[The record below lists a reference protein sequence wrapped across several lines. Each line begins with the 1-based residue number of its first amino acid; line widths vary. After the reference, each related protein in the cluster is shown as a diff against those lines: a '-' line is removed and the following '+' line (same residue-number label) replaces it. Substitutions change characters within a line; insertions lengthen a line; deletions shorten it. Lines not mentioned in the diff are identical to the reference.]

1 MEFLTKQGDSPVNF
15 YIYFINCLSG
25 LNMGS
30 FPIVFKSS
38 ILFSSQRNG
47 GWVVKAVD
55 CKSIGYS
62 VVGSSPTRFKK
73 INMILVM

>member
-15 YIYFINCLSG
+15 YNIILNCLSG

-38 ILFSSQRNG
+38 ILFSSLRNG
-47 GWVVKAVD
+47 G
-55 CKSIGYS
+55 
-62 VVGSSPTRFKK
+62 
-73 INMILVM
+73 